1 VAKVTA
7 GLALLARPAAT
18 AREQAHERGEPEP
31 PAPPS
36 ALGRDRV
43 REVEEIRLIAQQV
56 AHLAIE

>member
-7 GLALLARPAAT
+7 ALALLVRPAAT
-18 AREQAHERGEPEP
+18 AREQAHERGDEP

-43 REVEEIRLIAQQV
+43 REVEELRLVAQQV
-56 AHLAIE
+56 VHLAIE